1 MLLEARAL
9 GAAGSSDAQK
19 EAARQTAVDRLE
31 AAIAQEPR
39 FRDAYH
45 ALADVE
51 QARGRRP
58 AAIDA
63 LQRDLKTNPQDSVAV
78 AKLVQLLAG
87 PGASGQPASAGDLEE
102 ARKFAAEVSQRDKE
116 GSLVLAAGVGF
127 HKAAQFELALPFSE
141 KAATMLDNPV
151 AHLNLGDLLLSMA
164 ESQPDQARARPI
176 FERAVQE
183 YDRVLKVQPAQVEA
197 VNNKAWV
204 LHTYLERS
212 QQALELAQGL
222 MKRVEP
228 VGPPGRVLRHPG
240 RHPGI
245 AGPHGARPSS
255 RTSRGSPSLP
265 TTPCSTT
272 TSARCS
278 PPIATGRCGPRAIWP
293 RPLPRRSS
301 SVLPWPRTP
310 RGWSSSSAGPSR
322 ETEPARRRNRRFRRT
337 DPPLGAARQG
347 SPGLLP

>member
-39 FRDAYH
+39 FRDAYQV
-45 ALADVE
+45 LADVE

-63 LQRDLKTNPQDSVAV
+63 LQRDLKVNPQDGVAV
-78 AKLVQLLAG
+78 AKLVQLMAG
-87 PGASGQPASAGDLEE
+87 PGVNGQPASAGDLEE

-127 HKAAQFELALPFSE
+127 HKAAQFELALPLSE

-164 ESQPDQARARPI
+164 ESQPDPARARPM

-183 YDRVLKVQPAQVEA
+183 YDRVLKLQPAQVEA

-204 LHTYLERS
+204 LHTYLGRS

-222 MKRVEP
+222 MKR
-228 VGPPGRVLRHPG
+228 
-240 RHPGI
+240 
-245 AGPHGARPSS
+245 A
-255 RTSRGSPSLP
+255 SPSALP
-265 TTPCSTT
+265 GEFYDTL
-272 TSARCS
+272 
-278 PPIATGRCGPRAIWP
+278 GAIQES
-293 RPLPRRSS
+293 LGRRSEAEQS
-301 SVLPWPRTP
+301 YQSGLSKSPDHPVLNYHY
-310 RGWSSSSAGPSR
+310 GKMLA
-322 ETEPARRRNRRFRRT
+322 ADRNRTVRAKSY
-337 DPPLGAARQG
+337 LAKALAAKEQL
-347 SPGLLP
+347 SPAMAHDAEGLIKQLSGTISGN